1 MRIDFERLERMRR
14 AEKLARSTSLG
25 LSYQIIE
32 VERSRTRAVGRV
44 DEVKMRA
51 QALGGSPMMRPG
63 ETEADATDQRNAEAN
78 ARAEQ
83 RARLRQ
89 TLRGHPEALGEALQ
103 QLETVNADDFAV
115 ALAEAEAELA
125 RVDKGDLAAAA
136 HLEKPPSE
144 PSILAADT
152 VRHPTQREKSRI
164 FQTLIHNRGN
174 RQRHLPPQRGDR
186 ASGARERAGVF
197 RPPLNGGGRINA

>member
-14 AEKLARSTSLG
+14 GEKLARSTSLG

-63 ETEADATDQRNAEAN
+63 ETEADAADRRNAEAN

-125 RVDKGDLAAAA
+125 RVDTEINELRAEQGKHGNKAGSLKQSIEAAELWLAQHPEVLREDVPDEAEAA
-136 HLEKPPSE
+136 
-144 PSILAADT
+144 
-152 VRHPTQREKSRI
+152 
-164 FQTLIHNRGN
+164 
-174 RQRHLPPQRGDR
+174 
-186 ASGARERAGVF
+186 
-197 RPPLNGGGRINA
+197 

>member
-14 AEKLARSTSLG
+14 GEKLARSTSLG

-63 ETEADATDQRNAEAN
+63 ETEADAADRRNAEAN

-115 ALAEAEAELA
+115 ALAEAEDQLR
-125 RVDKGDLAAAA
+125 RVDEEIATLRAEQGKWGSRTGALRASIDLAERWLATHPEALEEIVEDAA
-136 HLEKPPSE
+136 
-144 PSILAADT
+144 
-152 VRHPTQREKSRI
+152 
-164 FQTLIHNRGN
+164 
-174 RQRHLPPQRGDR
+174 
-186 ASGARERAGVF
+186 
-197 RPPLNGGGRINA
+197 